1 MIRDRARAFTHLK
14 YAEPR
19 SVLVELRRLERS
31 LPAEVAPEV
40 RHLRTNKLKPLR
52 ELREAALFCYGWEQ
66 IDGQALGVAH
76 IEAQDYDAVATWPS
90 DAERYF
96 APIQIKEVVP
106 EGLNPNIT
114 VQDVIN
120 DLQKYVNSDDLTVVI
135 HLNRD
140 LRGFA
145 PLELMIP
152 PLKIAALWIL
162 AARTPDQSQWMLWG
176 NFMETIRWG
185 EFSYPEPQSGSSSG
199 CAGM

>member
-1 MIRDRARAFTHLK
+1 MARDRARAFINLK

-19 SVLVELRRLERS
+19 SLLLELRRIERS
-31 LPAEVAPEV
+31 LPSDVAPEV

-76 IEAQDYDAVATWPS
+76 VEAQDYDAVATWPS
-90 DAERYF
+90 DRERHF

-106 EGLNPNIT
+106 EDLNPNIT

-120 DLQKYVNSDDLTVVI
+120 DLQKYVDSEDLTVVI
-135 HLNRD
+135 HVNRTV
-140 LRGFA
+140 RGFA
-145 PLELMIP
+145 PLQLVVP

-162 AARTPDQSQWMLWG
+162 AALTTDQSRWILCG
-176 NFMETIRWG
+176 NFLETIRWG
-185 EFSYPEPQSGSSSG
+185 EFSYPEP
-199 CAGM
+199 